1 MIFKHTKMTQL
12 SKFYHCIFCR
22 KASMFGLFQKRVQAS
37 LYYSVRKLPT
47 FLIESTQ
54 SVYHA
59 PGLWWHPVRRNSPSL
74 NDPFYLV
81 KEQVLNYSIT
91 KSHSFQISIHWR
103 CERSMVR
110 ESHSAGWRE
119 YLPTWKKSK
128 DYHQSKST
136 IHRISQLKNISTCSY
151 FWMVHGYI
159 FTKHDGSLP
168 LKNSL
173 KFAQVYV
180 VHCRGE
186 PMKNFITTNWMPTC
200 PFRQNPLQPFGLHV
214 HRESRV
220 TFQPDFTKNW
230 I

>member
-1 MIFKHTKMTQL
+1 MTQL

-136 IHRISQLKNISTCSY
+136 IHRISQLKNISTCDM
-151 FWMVHGYI
+151 FI
-159 FTKHDGSLP
+159 FLDGSWLHLYETWWLP
-168 LKNSL
+168 TSEKFIEICTSL
-173 KFAQVYV
+173 CGSLSRRADEKFHYYKLDAD
-180 VHCRGE
+180 
-186 PMKNFITTNWMPTC
+186 MSF
-200 PFRQNPLQPFGLHV
+200 
-214 HRESRV
+214 
-220 TFQPDFTKNW
+220 
-230 I
+230 